1 VQQGSAWTE
10 LLKGAARE
18 EGEQRDL
25 RRMFKVL
32 REVWLNI
39 GVEKIDTYERA
50 TVKVLLDSRA
60 IGVFMNRK
68 MVAKHGFRLQKL
80 ERPLTVKNVN
90 GTYNSRGAI
99 TYQVEVNVYYKNHME
114 RMRMDV
120 CDLEKTNIILGIPW
134 LQVHN
139 PEIN

>member
-1 VQQGSAWTE
+1 
-10 LLKGAARE
+10 
-18 EGEQRDL
+18 
-25 RRMFKVL
+25 
-32 REVWLNI
+32 LNI

>member
-1 VQQGSAWTE
+1 
-10 LLKGAARE
+10 
-18 EGEQRDL
+18 
-25 RRMFKVL
+25 M
-32 REVWLNI
+32 NI